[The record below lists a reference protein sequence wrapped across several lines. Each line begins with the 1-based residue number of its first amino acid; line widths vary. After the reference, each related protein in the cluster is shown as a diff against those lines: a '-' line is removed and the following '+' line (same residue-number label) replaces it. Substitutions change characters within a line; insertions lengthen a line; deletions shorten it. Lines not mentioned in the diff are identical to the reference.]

1 MTNFI
6 AGLEIGSSKICVV
19 VGEPDASGTLEILG
33 LGQSR
38 SRGVRDGEIVKPE
51 LVTEDVRKAVLEAG
65 QMADVKIR
73 SVYLGATGEH
83 VCALT
88 HYDGHSMVSAIS
100 PDDVGDAVKNAIR
113 LVRAMPLEVDG
124 IVFNGLASALALL
137 TREQKELG
145 ALVID
150 IGAGTTEFVVF
161 ADGILRF
168 SGVLL
173 NGGRNV
179 SNDLAE
185 GLEIP
190 ISRAEKLK
198 LEHGSAVFVEATIG
212 QTIAIASEPGLQ
224 PKLVPVEQ
232 MQLIMTLRL
241 ARIFWDIVQDLK
253 AVGLTARL
261 RAGAFLCGGT
271 ARTPGILTMAEK
283 ILGMKATIGHAKSIG
298 PLTAADQPEF
308 AAAIGLAKY
317 GTLRHRPN

>member
-6 AGLEIGSSKICVV
+6 VGLDIGSSKICVV
-19 VGEPDASGTLEILG
+19 VGEPGAGGTLEILG

-51 LVTEDVRKAVLEAG
+51 LVVEDVREAVLEAG

-73 SVYLGATGEH
+73 SVYLGATGDH
-83 VCALT
+83 ICGLT
-88 HYDGHSMVSAIS
+88 HCDGHSMVPAIS

-137 TREQKELG
+137 TSEQMELG

-168 SGVLL
+168 SGILL
-173 NGGRNV
+173 NGGRKV

-198 LEHGSAVFVEATIG
+198 LEHGSAVVVEATIG
-212 QTIAIASEPGLQ
+212 QTVAIADEPGLEC
-224 PKLVPVEQ
+224 KLVKIEQ

-241 ARIFWDIVQDLK
+241 ARIFWDIAQDLE
-253 AVGLTARL
+253 AAGLTARL

-271 ARTPGILTMAEK
+271 ARTPGIVAMAEK
-283 ILGMKATIGHAKSIG
+283 ILQMKVTTGSVVGISR
-298 PLTAADQPEF
+298 LTAANQPEF
-308 AAAIGLAKY
+308 ASAIGLVKY
-317 GTLRHRPN
+317 GALRHRPN

>member
-6 AGLEIGSSKICVV
+6 AGLDIGSSKISAV
-19 VGEPDASGTLEILG
+19 VGEPDAGGTLEILG

-38 SRGVRDGEIVKPE
+38 SRGVREGEIVKPE
-51 LVTEDVRKAVLEAG
+51 LVTEDVREAVLEAG
-65 QMADVKIR
+65 QMADVEIR

-83 VCALT
+83 ICGLSQS
-88 HYDGHSMVSAIS
+88 DGHSMVSAIS

-137 TREQKELG
+137 TSKQMELG

-150 IGAGTTEFVVF
+150 IGAGTTEYVVF

-173 NGGRNV
+173 NGGRKV

-198 LEHGSAVFVEATIG
+198 LEHGSAVVVEATIG

-224 PKLVPVEQ
+224 PKLVRVEQ

-241 ARIFWDIVQDLK
+241 ARIFWDIAQDLE
-253 AVGLTARL
+253 AAGLTARL

-271 ARTPGILTMAEK
+271 ARTPGIVAMAKK
-283 ILGMKATIGHAKSIG
+283 ILQMKVTTGSVGGISR
-298 PLTAADQPEF
+298 LTAANQPEF
-308 AAAIGLAKY
+308 VSAIGLVKY
-317 GTLRHRPN
+317 GALRRLTL